1 MNYSQYVIYAP
12 YTVTWYLVRFL
23 RRLFRRPPTLAFYCG
38 NTLDYVVM
46 RGVID
51 RFPRARVIAKR
62 RRTRR
67 RLKEEYGVRHRGLYP
82 AFPDVVVMARHVA
95 RKFPGRGIRRIGMR
109 HGAYHFKDF
118 VSARRYNAFDAYMVT
133 SSREVELARRK
144 GIESAVAVGFPKLD
158 PAFDGSITAE
168 DLSKLR
174 ERIGSDPARPTVL
187 MTATWERSRMSSV
200 GEWID
205 RLDELAASYNV
216 LVTLHPWVSDE
227 CADKARRAPGVHCIE
242 GRDVLPYLM
251 LADVMVADMSSIVAE
266 FCALDRPIVGFRV
279 TEGTRLSEE
288 IQAMMGEISLQVED
302 FEGMMQAID
311 RSLKSPGELSDARRR
326 WNRVMFDELDGRA
339 GERAARVIEGY
350 FR

>member
-1 MNYSQYVIYAP
+1 MNYSQYVIYVP

-23 RRLFRRPPTLAFYCG
+23 RRLFRRPPALAFYCG

-46 RGVID
+46 RGVIA
-51 RFPRARVIAKR
+51 RFPRARVVAKR

-67 RLKEEYGVRHRGLYP
+67 RLREEYAVRRCGLYP

-95 RKFPGRGIRRIGMR
+95 RKFPGAGIRRIGMR

-133 SSREVELARRK
+133 SGREVELARRK

-158 PAFDGSITAE
+158 PAFDGTVTGE
-168 DLSKLR
+168 DLAGLE
-174 ERIGSDPARPTVL
+174 ERIGMDPDRPTVV
-187 MTATWERSRMSSV
+187 MTATWERSRMSAV
-200 GEWID
+200 DKWIG
-205 RLDELAASYNV
+205 RLDELAARYNV

-227 CADKARRAPGVHCIE
+227 YAEKARRAPGVCYIE

-279 TEGTRLSEE
+279 TEGTRLSVE
-288 IQAMMGEISLQVED
+288 IQQMMDEISLQVED
-302 FEGMMQAID
+302 FEGMMEAID
-311 RSLKSPGELSDARRR
+311 MSLADPGELSEARKR
-326 WNRVMFDELDGRA
+326 WNRIMFDSLDGRA
-339 GERAARVIEGY
+339 AERAAGVIRKY
-350 FR
+350 LR